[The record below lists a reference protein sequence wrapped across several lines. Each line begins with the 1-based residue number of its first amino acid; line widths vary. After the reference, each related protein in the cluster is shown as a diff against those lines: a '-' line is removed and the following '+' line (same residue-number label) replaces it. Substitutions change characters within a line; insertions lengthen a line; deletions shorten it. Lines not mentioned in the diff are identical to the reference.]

1 MARNT
6 ILMIKFNKTDALLQF
21 ILILFLFLSCHSISF
36 ADTSGKTENGNGVID
51 LTRLDLDK
59 DGYVNLDCNWDFRWE
74 KLLEPEDPGWADVSG
89 VHGYYPVPLFWTG
102 YKGLN
107 LPPEGHATYRLL
119 IKTDGK
125 PRHYSLKTPEIFT
138 EFRLWVNGELLDRR
152 GTLTGQ
158 EVLFMKPSLYN
169 FHTDR
174 DTIELILQIKN
185 RSHYNAGIGQSIIL
199 GSWKNVFRYHMINVT
214 TEIILIAICI
224 FAGFY
229 HTIIY
234 IFRKEEK
241 ELLYFGLFCFVI
253 SLRTFTTGNT
263 LITQAY
269 PELSF
274 NTGSRIATA
283 VIPLSVITFQTF
295 AYYFFKDIAPKRIFK
310 LITLPHACY
319 FFLVFST
326 STMYYTTVYTYYLAA
341 ILASIIYVLSVNL
354 YAIIKKK
361 QYSGIFLT
369 GFLFIFAGA
378 ANDMLHYLQ
387 VINTGYYLALFFSAF
402 ILTESVMLAIKF
414 AREHKMIA
422 ELSGKLQALD
432 KLKDEFLANTS
443 HELRTPLNGII
454 GVAESLIDGAT
465 GALQAKTIQNLKLIV
480 SSGRRL
486 YSLINDILDFSK
498 LKNNDLVLQ
507 KSAVDIR
514 EMVSIVLTIIRAT
527 MPEKD
532 VELINS
538 IPEGSPFVEADENRL
553 QQILYNLTGN
563 GVKFTHKGYVRVSS
577 ELKDNMME
585 IRVEDTG
592 IGIASGRLEAIF
604 KSFQQEDGSVSREYG
619 GTGLGLSISKKLVE
633 LHGSDIKVTSEPGK
647 GSTFSFTL
655 PVSERYANT
664 EKISNEAPVTPLLLN
679 DNWQN
684 LLPDQHPADSTRR
697 KILIVD
703 DEPINIQVLLNHLS
717 VRNYLADYALNGL
730 DAISKIDNNH
740 YDLILLDIMMPRM
753 SGYDVCKEV
762 RKKYTPYEL
771 PVIILTAKNR
781 SDDLI
786 AAFEVGAND
795 YLIKPLDRTELFAR
809 IETQLSLKNA
819 VNDAIINARLANTD
833 PLTGIYNRRYYLEAG
848 NREFESAKRYNSGL
862 SVIMLDIDNFK
873 SLNDNYGHDTGD
885 IAIKFLASTIRKNLR
900 GIDIPGRA
908 GGDEFI
914 IILPGTGMEGAV
926 FVAEKIREIIQ
937 DSSIN
942 ISDDQALKFTLSLGV
957 ASYKKESGSFEEIIS
972 EADEMLY
979 LSKKKGR
986 NRVTACD

>member
-1 MARNT
+1 M
-6 ILMIKFNKTDALLQF
+6 MKFNKKNILLQSLLIAF
-21 ILILFLFLSCHSISF
+21 LILSFHSISF
-36 ADTSGKTENGNGVID
+36 AVTPVQTENRNGFLD
-51 LTRLDLDK
+51 LTGHDFNK
-59 DGYVNLDCNWDFRWE
+59 NGNVNLDCNWEFRWDR
-74 KLLEPEDPGWADVSG
+74 LLVPDDPGWDNASG
-89 VHGYYPVPLFWTG
+89 IQGYYPVPLFWTG
-102 YKGLN
+102 YKGLA
-107 LPPEGHATYRLL
+107 LPSEGYATYRLL

-125 PRHYSLKTPEIFT
+125 LRHYSLKTPEIFT
-138 EFRLWVNGELLDRR
+138 GFRLWVNGELLDQR
-152 GTLTGQ
+152 GILPGQ

-169 FHTDR
+169 FHSDS

-185 RSHYNAGIGQSIIL
+185 SSHYNAGIGQSIIL
-199 GSWKNVFRYHMINVT
+199 GSWKNVFRYHMINVI

-253 SLRTFTTGNT
+253 ALRTFTTGNT

-269 PELSF
+269 PDLSF

-295 AYYFFKDIAPKRIFK
+295 AYYFFREIAPKKIFG

-319 FFLVFST
+319 FILIFLT

-341 ILASIIYVLSVNL
+341 ILASIIYVLFVSL
-354 YAIIKKK
+354 YAIIKRI

-387 VINTGYYLALFFSAF
+387 IINTGYYLALFFSAF

-414 AREHKMIA
+414 AKEHRMIA

-454 GVAESLIDGAT
+454 GVAESLIDGAAGT
-465 GALQAKTIQNLKLIV
+465 LELKAKQNLKLIV

-514 EMVSIVLTIIRAT
+514 EMVSIVLTIIKAT
-527 MPEKD
+527 MPEKEI
-532 VELINS
+532 ELINS
-538 IPEGSPFVEADENRL
+538 IPGNSPFVEADENRL
-553 QQILYNLTGN
+553 QQILYNLVGN
-563 GVKFTHKGYVRVSS
+563 GVKFIHKGYVRVSS
-577 ELKDNMME
+577 ELQNNRME

-604 KSFQQEDGSVSREYG
+604 KNFQQEDGSVSREYG

-655 PVSERYANT
+655 PLTEGHAATGRMTNEVSA
-664 EKISNEAPVTPLLLN
+664 TPLLLN
-679 DNWQN
+679 DSGQN
-684 LLPDQHPADSTRR
+684 LLPDQHTADSSRR

-762 RKKYTPYEL
+762 RKKHTPYEL

-819 VNDAIINARLANTD
+819 VNDAIINAQLANTD
-833 PLTGIYNRRYYLEAG
+833 PLTGIYNRRYYMEAG
-848 NREFESAKRYNSGL
+848 NREFESAKRYNTAL

-873 SLNDNYGHDTGD
+873 NLNDTYGHDTGD
-885 IAIKFLASTIRKNLR
+885 IAIKFLASSIRKNMR

-908 GGDEFI
+908 GGDEFM

-937 DSSIN
+937 DSA
-942 ISDDQALKFTLSLGV
+942 ISTADDKTVKFTLSLGV
-957 ASYKKESGSFEEIIS
+957 ASHKKESGSFEEIIS

-986 NRVTACD
+986 NRVTSCE

>member
-1 MARNT
+1 MKNRQVSDLSVFT
-6 ILMIKFNKTDALLQF
+6 RFQKVWLSLF
-21 ILILFLFLSCHSISF
+21 LILSATSFSYLYAGPVLPFNYSNGIADLSSHDF
-36 ADTSGKTENGNGVID
+36 NNDEN
-51 LTRLDLDK
+51 
-59 DGYVNLDCNWDFRWE
+59 VNLDCLWEFRWDR
-74 KLLEPEDPGWADVSG
+74 LLVPGDPGWGDTSG
-89 VHGYYPVPLFWTG
+89 IQGYYPVPLFWTG
-102 YKGLN
+102 YRGLN
-107 LPPEGHATYRLL
+107 LPSCGFATYRLKV
-119 IKTDGK
+119 KTRGDL
-125 PRHYSLKTPEIFT
+125 RHYGLKTPEIFT
-138 EFRLWVNGELLDRR
+138 EYRLWINGELIDQR
-152 GTLTGQ
+152 GTIAGDK
-158 EVLFMKPSLYN
+158 VRFMKPSVFT
-169 FHTDR
+169 FHVNSDL
-174 DTIELILQIKN
+174 IEIILQIKN
-185 RSHYNAGIGQSIIL
+185 SSHVNAGIGQSIIL
-199 GSWKNVFRYHMINVT
+199 GTEKQVYREHIMSIIM
-214 TEIILIAICI
+214 EIILIAICI

-253 SLRTFTTGNT
+253 ALRTFTTGNT
-263 LITQAY
+263 LISQAY
-269 PELSF
+269 PDLSF

-283 VIPLSVITFQTF
+283 VIPLSVITFQAF
-295 AYYFFKDIAPKRIFK
+295 AYYFFKEIAPKKIFG

-319 FFLVFST
+319 FLLIFLT
-326 STMYYTTVYTYYLAA
+326 STMYYTTVYTYYLTA
-341 ILASIIYVLSVNL
+341 ILASIIYVLCVSM
-354 YAIIKKK
+354 YAIIKRV
-361 QYSGIFLT
+361 QYSGIFLA

-402 ILTESVMLAIKF
+402 IFTESVMLAVKF
-414 AREHKMIA
+414 AREHRMIA
-422 ELSGKLQALD
+422 ELSGKLQSLD

-454 GVAESLIDGAT
+454 GVAESLMDGAAGT
-465 GALQAKTIQNLKLIV
+465 LGVKAIQNLKLIV

-514 EMVSIVLTIIRAT
+514 EMVSIVLTIIKAT

-532 VELINS
+532 IELINS
-538 IPEGSPFVEADENRL
+538 IPENSPFVEADENRL
-553 QQILYNLTGN
+553 QQILYNLVGN

-577 ELKDNMME
+577 ELQDNRME
-585 IRVEDTG
+585 ISVEDTG

-604 KSFQQEDGSVSREYG
+604 KNFQQEDGSISREYG
-619 GTGLGLSISKKLVE
+619 GTGLGLSISKKLIE
-633 LHGSDIKVTSEPGK
+633 LHGSGIRVTSEPGK

-655 PVSERYANT
+655 PLIDGHINI
-664 EKISNEAPVTPLLLN
+664 EKKNKKESVTPLLLN
-679 DNWQN
+679 YSEQN
-684 LLPDQHPADSTRR
+684 ILPVQQFADSSRK

-730 DAISKIDNNH
+730 DAILKIDNNH

-753 SGYDVCKEV
+753 SGYDVCKDV

-786 AAFEVGAND
+786 TAFEVGAND

-819 VNDAIINARLANTD
+819 VNDAIINAKLANTD
-833 PLTGIYNRRYYLEAG
+833 PLTGIYNRRYYIEAG
-848 NREFESAKRYNSGL
+848 NREFESAKRYNTGL

-873 SLNDNYGHDTGD
+873 SLNDNFGHDTGD

-914 IILPGTGMEGAV
+914 IILPGTGMDGAV
-926 FVAEKIREIIQ
+926 FVAEKIREIIH

-942 ISDDQALKFTLSLGV
+942 NSDNKALKFTLSLGV
-957 ASYKKESGSFEEIIS
+957 ASYKKESGSFEEIIN
-972 EADEMLY
+972 EADDMLY

-986 NRVTACD
+986 NLVTACE

>member
-1 MARNT
+1 M
-6 ILMIKFNKTDALLQF
+6 MKFNKKNILLQSLLIAF
-21 ILILFLFLSCHSISF
+21 LILSFHSISF
-36 ADTSGKTENGNGVID
+36 AVTPVQTENRNGFLD
-51 LTRLDLDK
+51 LTGHDFNK
-59 DGYVNLDCNWDFRWE
+59 NGNVNLDCNWEFRWDR
-74 KLLEPEDPGWADVSG
+74 LLVPDDPGWDNASG
-89 VHGYYPVPLFWTG
+89 IQGYYPVPLFWTG
-102 YKGLN
+102 YKGLA
-107 LPPEGHATYRLL
+107 LPSEGYATYRLL

-125 PRHYSLKTPEIFT
+125 LRHYSLKTPEIFT
-138 EFRLWVNGELLDRR
+138 GFRLWVNGELLDQR
-152 GTLTGQ
+152 GILPGQ

-169 FHTDR
+169 FHSDS

-185 RSHYNAGIGQSIIL
+185 SSHYNAGIGQSIIL
-199 GSWKNVFRYHMINVT
+199 GSWKNVFRYHMINVI

-253 SLRTFTTGNT
+253 ALRTFTTGNT

-269 PELSF
+269 PDLSF

-295 AYYFFKDIAPKRIFK
+295 AYYFFREIAPKKIFG

-319 FFLVFST
+319 FILIFLT

-341 ILASIIYVLSVNL
+341 ILASIIYVLFVSL
-354 YAIIKKK
+354 YAIIKRI

-387 VINTGYYLALFFSAF
+387 IINTGYYLALFFSAF

-414 AREHKMIA
+414 AKEHRMIA

-454 GVAESLIDGAT
+454 GVAESLIDGAAGT
-465 GALQAKTIQNLKLIV
+465 LELKAKQNLKLIV

-514 EMVSIVLTIIRAT
+514 EMVSIVLTIIKAT
-527 MPEKD
+527 MPEKEI
-532 VELINS
+532 ELINS
-538 IPEGSPFVEADENRL
+538 IPGNSPFVEADENRL
-553 QQILYNLTGN
+553 QQILYNLVGN
-563 GVKFTHKGYVRVSS
+563 GVKFIHKGYVRVSS
-577 ELKDNMME
+577 ELQNNRME

-604 KSFQQEDGSVSREYG
+604 KNFQQEDGSVSREYG

-655 PVSERYANT
+655 PLTEGHAATGRMTNEVSA
-664 EKISNEAPVTPLLLN
+664 TPLLLN
-679 DNWQN
+679 DSGQN
-684 LLPDQHPADSTRR
+684 LLPDQHTADSSRR

-762 RKKYTPYEL
+762 RKKHTPYEL

-819 VNDAIINARLANTD
+819 VNDAIINAQLANTD
-833 PLTGIYNRRYYLEAG
+833 PLTGIYNRRYYMEAG
-848 NREFESAKRYNSGL
+848 NREFESAKRYNTAL

-873 SLNDNYGHDTGD
+873 NLNDTYGHDTGD
-885 IAIKFLASTIRKNLR
+885 IAIKFLASSIRKNMR

-908 GGDEFI
+908 GGDEFM

-937 DSSIN
+937 DSA
-942 ISDDQALKFTLSLGV
+942 ISTADDKTVKFTLSLGV
-957 ASYKKESGSFEEIIS
+957 ASHKKESGSFEEIIS

-986 NRVTACD
+986 NRVTAYRQ

>member
-1 MARNT
+1 MDLT
-6 ILMIKFNKTDALLQF
+6 GHDFNK
-21 ILILFLFLSCHSISF
+21 
-36 ADTSGKTENGNGVID
+36 NGN
-51 LTRLDLDK
+51 
-59 DGYVNLDCNWDFRWE
+59 VNLDCNWEFRWDR
-74 KLLEPEDPGWADVSG
+74 LLVPDDPGWDNASG
-89 VHGYYPVPLFWTG
+89 IQGYYPVPLFWTG
-102 YKGLN
+102 YKGLA
-107 LPPEGHATYRLL
+107 LPSEGYATYRLL

-125 PRHYSLKTPEIFT
+125 LRHYSLKTPEIFT
-138 EFRLWVNGELLDRR
+138 GFRLWVNGELLDQR
-152 GTLTGQ
+152 GILPGQ

-169 FHTDR
+169 FHSDS

-185 RSHYNAGIGQSIIL
+185 SSHYNAGIGQSIIL
-199 GSWKNVFRYHMINVT
+199 GSWKNVFRYHMINVI

-253 SLRTFTTGNT
+253 ALRTFTTGNT

-269 PELSF
+269 PDLSF

-295 AYYFFKDIAPKRIFK
+295 AYYFFREIAPKKIFG

-319 FFLVFST
+319 FILIFLT

-341 ILASIIYVLSVNL
+341 ILASIIYVLFVSL
-354 YAIIKKK
+354 YAIIKRI

-387 VINTGYYLALFFSAF
+387 IINTGYYLALFFSAF

-414 AREHKMIA
+414 AKEHRMIA

-454 GVAESLIDGAT
+454 GVAESLIDGAAGT
-465 GALQAKTIQNLKLIV
+465 LELKAKQNLKLIV

-514 EMVSIVLTIIRAT
+514 EMVSIVLTIIKAT
-527 MPEKD
+527 MPEKEI
-532 VELINS
+532 ELINS
-538 IPEGSPFVEADENRL
+538 IPGNSPFVEADENRL
-553 QQILYNLTGN
+553 QQILYNLVGN
-563 GVKFTHKGYVRVSS
+563 GVKFIHKGYVRVSS
-577 ELKDNMME
+577 ELQNNRME

-604 KSFQQEDGSVSREYG
+604 KNFQQEDGSVSREYG

-655 PVSERYANT
+655 PLTEGHAATGRMTNEVSA
-664 EKISNEAPVTPLLLN
+664 TPLLLN
-679 DNWQN
+679 DSGQN
-684 LLPDQHPADSTRR
+684 LLPDQHTADSSRR

-762 RKKYTPYEL
+762 RKKHTPYEL

-819 VNDAIINARLANTD
+819 VNDAIINAQLANTD
-833 PLTGIYNRRYYLEAG
+833 PLTGIYNRRYYMEAG
-848 NREFESAKRYNSGL
+848 NREFESAKRYNTAL

-873 SLNDNYGHDTGD
+873 NLNDTYGHDTGD
-885 IAIKFLASTIRKNLR
+885 IAIKFLASSIRKNMR

-908 GGDEFI
+908 GGDEFM

-937 DSSIN
+937 DSA
-942 ISDDQALKFTLSLGV
+942 ISTADDKTVKFTLSLGV
-957 ASYKKESGSFEEIIS
+957 ASHKKESGSFEEIIS

-986 NRVTACD
+986 NRVTAYRQ

>member
-1 MARNT
+1 MMT
-6 ILMIKFNKTDALLQF
+6 FNKKNIFLQSLLIAF
-21 ILILFLFLSCHSISF
+21 LILSFHSISF
-36 ADTSGKTENGNGVID
+36 AVTPVQTENRNGFLD
-51 LTRLDLDK
+51 LTCHDFNK
-59 DGYVNLDCNWDFRWE
+59 NGNVNLDCNWEFRWDR
-74 KLLEPEDPGWADVSG
+74 LLVPDDPGWDNASG
-89 VHGYYPVPLFWTG
+89 IQGYYPVPLFWTG
-102 YKGLN
+102 YKGLA
-107 LPPEGHATYRLL
+107 LPSEGYATYRLL

-125 PRHYSLKTPEIFT
+125 LRHYSLKTPEIFT
-138 EFRLWVNGELLDRR
+138 GFRLWVNGELLDQR
-152 GTLTGQ
+152 GILPGQ

-169 FHTDR
+169 FHSDS

-185 RSHYNAGIGQSIIL
+185 SSHYNAGIGQSIIL
-199 GSWKNVFRYHMINVT
+199 GSWKNVFRYHMINVI

-234 IFRKEEK
+234 IFRKVEK

-253 SLRTFTTGNT
+253 ALRTFTTGNT

-269 PELSF
+269 PDLSF

-295 AYYFFKDIAPKRIFK
+295 AYYFFREIAPKKIFG

-319 FFLVFST
+319 FILIFLT

-341 ILASIIYVLSVNL
+341 ILASIIYVLFVSL
-354 YAIIKKK
+354 YAIIKRI

-387 VINTGYYLALFFSAF
+387 IINTGYYLALFFSAF

-414 AREHKMIA
+414 AKEHRMIA

-454 GVAESLIDGAT
+454 GVAESLIDGAAGT
-465 GALQAKTIQNLKLIV
+465 LELKAKQNLKLIV

-514 EMVSIVLTIIRAT
+514 EMVSIVLTIIKAT
-527 MPEKD
+527 MPEKEI
-532 VELINS
+532 ELINS
-538 IPEGSPFVEADENRL
+538 IPGNSPFVEADENRL
-553 QQILYNLTGN
+553 QQILYNLVGN

-577 ELKDNMME
+577 ELQNNRME

-604 KSFQQEDGSVSREYG
+604 KNFQQEDGSVSREYG

-655 PVSERYANT
+655 PLTEGHAATGRMTNEVSA
-664 EKISNEAPVTPLLLN
+664 TPLLLN
-679 DNWQN
+679 DSGQN
-684 LLPDQHPADSTRR
+684 LLPDQHTADSSRR

-762 RKKYTPYEL
+762 RKKHTPYEL

-819 VNDAIINARLANTD
+819 VNDAIINAQLANTD
-833 PLTGIYNRRYYLEAG
+833 PLTGIYNRRYYMEAG
-848 NREFESAKRYNSGL
+848 NREFESAKRYNTAL

-873 SLNDNYGHDTGD
+873 NLNDTYGHDTGD
-885 IAIKFLASTIRKNLR
+885 IAIKFLASSIRKNLR

-908 GGDEFI
+908 GGDEFM

-937 DSSIN
+937 DSA
-942 ISDDQALKFTLSLGV
+942 ISTADDKTVKFTLSLGV
-957 ASYKKESGSFEEIIS
+957 ASHKKESGSFEEIIS

-986 NRVTACD
+986 NRVTSCE